1 MEEVRREKAPE
12 ILLTLLSR
20 PMGVRELWQV
30 VKGSPNTVELRVKE
44 LIRAGLVQEEESK
57 GWPYKKVLSLT
68 DKGRRVAEMLRLETS
83 LVGTARKPSEPE
95 LRERGKWLL
104 SLLHTVGGSLEGAVR
119 LQKLLF
125 LMKKE
130 LGIELP
136 YRYAPF
142 KHGPFCGEI
151 YVDLMDLESAG
162 WVTVVREVAEPVL
175 ISLTEKGKK
184 IAREIVEALPPE
196 IAQVLPKLRE
206 YNKMS
211 LSQLL
216 DYVYTRYPKE
226 SRMFEG

>member
-12 ILLTLLSR
+12 ILVALLSK

-30 VKGSPNTVELRVKE
+30 VGGSPNTIELRVRE
-44 LIRAGLVQEEESK
+44 LTRAGLIQEEEPK
-57 GWPYKKVLSLT
+57 GWRYKKVLSLT

-83 LVGTARKPSEPE
+83 LMGSSRKPTEAE

-130 LGIELP
+130 LGVELP
-136 YRYAPF
+136 YHYAPF

-151 YVDLMDLESAG
+151 YVDLMDLESVG
-162 WVTVVREVAEPVL
+162 WVNVIREVAEPVL
-175 ISLTEKGKK
+175 ISLTEEGKK
-184 IAREIVEALPPE
+184 VAREIVESLPPE
-196 IAQVLPKLRE
+196 IAQVLPKLKE
-206 YNKMS
+206 YNKMP

-216 DYVYTRYPKE
+216 EYVYTRYPKE
-226 SRMFEG
+226 SRMLG